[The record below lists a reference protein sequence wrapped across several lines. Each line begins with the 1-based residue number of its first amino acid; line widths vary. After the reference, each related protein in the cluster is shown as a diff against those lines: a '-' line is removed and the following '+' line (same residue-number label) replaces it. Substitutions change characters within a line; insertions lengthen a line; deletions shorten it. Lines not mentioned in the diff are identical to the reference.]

1 MTMLIK
7 DGAYLV
13 WIAVMT
19 TVIKDDDDDGFYLL
33 VLSPGLA
40 AYSFFSL
47 FDWTHLVSVQF

>member
-7 DGAYLV
+7 EGAYLV

-19 TVIKDDDDDGFYLL
+19 TVIKDDDVGFQLL
-33 VLSPGLA
+33 ILSPGLA

-47 FDWTHLVSVQF
+47 FDWTHLVLVQF

>member
-19 TVIKDDDDDGFYLL
+19 TVIKDDDDVGFQLL
-33 VLSPGLA
+33 ILSPGLA

-47 FDWTHLVSVQF
+47 FDWTLLVSVQF